1 VSLVL
6 KLVKNPFAL
15 VTIIMIIYVGIA
27 LHADVERLSKSV
39 LRIDY
44 STIPLILIPMTIA
57 ILLLAVRYHRLLRA
71 LGINISIKKSISIYV
86 AGLSL
91 QATPANSGLII
102 KSQIIRSQLGYAI
115 SRTSPIVFIEKW
127 SELTSVLLILIVCT
141 AIHPIFESM
150 LIIVVGIALA
160 LISFG
165 IMKNPAFFAFFKR
178 LAVRFPRLMKW
189 EERIENSK
197 DTLKI
202 LSSKKAVLE
211 GFIFATPAEILI
223 AVSVFLAFHAIG
235 VKIGFVT
242 STQIFFTSLISGILS
257 FIPGG
262 FGITEASMLGL
273 LIKYTDNDFGLLAS
287 AVLFVRLVTLWYSTC
302 LGLIIAQ
309 IIIKYKEILNR

>member
-1 VSLVL
+1 M
-6 KLVKNPFAL
+6 
-15 VTIIMIIYVGIA
+15 IIMIIYVGIA
-27 LHADVERLSKSV
+27 LYTDVGKLSKSV

-57 ILLLAVRYHRLLRA
+57 IVLLAVRYHRLLRA
-71 LGINISIKKSISIYV
+71 IGINISIKGSISIYV

-91 QATPANSGLII
+91 LVTPASSGLII
-102 KSQIIRSQLGYAI
+102 KSQVIKSQFGYAI

-127 SELTSVLLILIVCT
+127 SELTSILLILIVCT

-160 LISFG
+160 LIFVG

-178 LAVRFPRLMKW
+178 SAVRFPRLKKW
-189 EERIENSK
+189 EESIENSK
-197 DTLKI
+197 DTLKV
-202 LSSKKAVLE
+202 LSSKKAVFE
-211 GFIFATPAEILI
+211 GFIFATPAEILQ
-223 AVSVFLAFHAIG
+223 AVSVFFAFQAVG

-242 STQIFFTSLISGILS
+242 STQIFFTGLISGILS

-273 LIKYTDNDFGLLAS
+273 LIKYYNNDFALLA
-287 AVLFVRLVTLWYSTC
+287 AAIIFVRLVTLWYSTC
-302 LGLIIAQ
+302 LGLITAQ
-309 IIIKYKEILNR
+309 IIIKYKGKH